1 MPKTQLL
8 YLLVAVSILHIF
20 WPPPLEAHVPY
31 TQQGVASWY
40 GQAFAGRPTA
50 SGIPFSPRD
59 MTAAHR
65 TLPLGTK
72 VMVQNLETG
81 DQTEVKITDRG
92 PYAEPRRRIIDLSRA
107 AATRLGLLDRGLGRV
122 QVAVTEP
129 AATVQAPK
137 EALLYVV
144 QVGAFAEYAE
154 AQGVL
159 AQLQSCYAGAY
170 MEARQGPTGRYY
182 RVRLGPFATE
192 AHAAQV
198 AHTLQ
203 GDGHA
208 IFVDAIPALARP
220 DPRPEAR
227 YAWREYP

>member
-1 MPKTQLL
+1 
-8 YLLVAVSILHIF
+8 
-20 WPPPLEAHVPY
+20 
-31 TQQGVASWY
+31 
-40 GQAFAGRPTA
+40 
-50 SGIPFSPRD
+50 

-72 VMVQNLETG
+72 VMVHNLETG

-92 PYAEPRRRIIDLSRA
+92 PYVEPRRRIIDLSRA
-107 AATRLGLLDRGLGRV
+107 AATRLGLLNRGLGRV
-122 QVAVTEP
+122 QVAVTES
-129 AATVQAPK
+129 ATGHTPK
-137 EALLYVV
+137 EAVLYVV
-144 QVGAFAEYAE
+144 QVGAFAAYAE

-170 MEARQGPTGRYY
+170 MEARQGPIGRYY

-220 DPRPEAR
+220 DPIPEAR
-227 YAWREYP
+227 YAWREHPLGFGP

>member
-8 YLLVAVSILHIF
+8 CLLVAVSILHTLL
-20 WPPPLEAHVPY
+20 PPPLEAHVPY

-40 GQAFAGRPTA
+40 GQAFAGLPTA
-50 SGIPFSPRD
+50 SGTPFSPRD

-137 EALLYVV
+137 EALVYVV

-154 AQGVL
+154 AQWVL
-159 AQLQSCYAGAY
+159 AQLQYCYAEAY
-170 MEARQGPTGRYY
+170 IEARQGPTGRYY

-198 AHTLQ
+198 AHTLK

-220 DPRPEAR
+220 DPIPEAR
-227 YAWREYP
+227 YAWREHH

>member
-1 MPKTQLL
+1 MPKAQLL
-8 YLLVAVSILHIF
+8 CLLVAMYTLHTVL
-20 WPPPLEAHVPY
+20 PPPLEAHGQS

-50 SGIPFSPRD
+50 SGTPFSPRE

-72 VMVQNLETG
+72 VMVHNLATG

-92 PYAEPRRRIIDLSRA
+92 PYADPRRRIIDVSRA
-107 AATRLGLLDRGLGRV
+107 AAQRLGLLDRGLGRV

-129 AATVQAPK
+129 SATVRAPK
-137 EALLYVV
+137 EAVFYVV

-159 AQLQSCYAGAY
+159 AQLQYCYAGAY

-198 AHTLQ
+198 AHVLQ

-208 IFVDAIPALARP
+208 VFVDEIPAPARP
-220 DPRPEAR
+220 DQLPEVR
-227 YAWREYP
+227 YAGREPQ

>member
-1 MPKTQLL
+1 MPKTQLFC
-8 YLLVAVSILHIF
+8 LLVAVSILHLLL
-20 WPPPLEAHVPY
+20 PPPLEAHASY

-50 SGIPFSPRD
+50 SGTPFSPRD

-72 VMVQNLETG
+72 VLVHNLETG

-92 PYAEPRRRIIDLSRA
+92 PYADPRRRIIDVSRA
-107 AATRLGLLDRGLGRV
+107 AAQRLGLLDRGLGRV
-122 QVAVTEP
+122 QVVVTEP
-129 AATVQAPK
+129 AATVQAPT
-137 EALLYVV
+137 EPVAYVV
-144 QVGAFAEYAE
+144 QVGAFAEYAG

-159 AQLQSCYAGAY
+159 AQLHDRAAGAY

-192 AHAAQV
+192 AQAAQV
-198 AHTLQ
+198 AYVLKEE
-203 GDGHA
+203 GHA

-220 DPRPEAR
+220 APLPETW
-227 YAWREYP
+227 YAWRTPH